1 MIAGKRGDL
10 LYLSSEE
17 ASIRLVSP
25 TLDEL
30 WAPRGGEPVI
40 GRVGEKKLV
49 EVTAS
54 IEARQ

>member
-1 MIAGKRGDL
+1 MIAGIKDDI

-25 TLDEL
+25 TLDRL

-40 GRVGEKKLV
+40 GRVGGKEII
-49 EVTAS
+49 EAQS
-54 IEARQ
+54 IEVHQ